1 MKKISRQE
9 AVNIIS
15 AQKDAGV
22 FFNVLFIKRTT
33 GELRNMTCRGGVHKY
48 TTGEGLKFEPNAK
61 QLIGVWEANNAE
73 GAKEAQAYR
82 FISIEGIKTLKAQG
96 VEYEVVEGQ

>member
-15 AQKDAGV
+15 DQKDSGV
-22 FFNVLFIKRTT
+22 FFNVVFIKRTT
-33 GELRNMTCRGGVHKY
+33 GEIRTMTCRGGVHKY
-48 TTGEGLKFEPNAK
+48 TTGEGLKFVPGQKN
-61 QLIGVWEANNAE
+61 LIGVWEANNAE
-73 GAKEAQAYR
+73 GDKGKEAHR

-96 VEYEVVEGQ
+96 EKYEVVD